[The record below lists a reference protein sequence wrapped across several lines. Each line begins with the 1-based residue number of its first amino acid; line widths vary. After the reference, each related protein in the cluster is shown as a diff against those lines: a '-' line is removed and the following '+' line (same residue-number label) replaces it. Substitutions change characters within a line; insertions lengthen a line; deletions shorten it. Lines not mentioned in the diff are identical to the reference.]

1 MANGITPSRPNDVR
15 DNCSSYYFTAPYLDL
30 EADLLEQQ
38 WQTRKRPIMV
48 GREVSDAAR
57 YGRLLAT
64 EGIAVGFM
72 EKDVTGPGLVN
83 AGCYVLRRGQL
94 DGFQS
99 GVPFSLETDFLSFA
113 VAQGEFDVF
122 VSSGMFIDIGVPEDY
137 ARAQTA
143 LSGR

>member
-1 MANGITPSRPNDVR
+1 MSV
-15 DNCSSYYFTAPYLDL
+15 
-30 EADLLEQQ
+30 EA
-38 WQTRKRPIMV
+38 
-48 GREVSDAAR
+48 
-57 YGRLLAT
+57 
-64 EGIAVGFM
+64 
-72 EKDVTGPGLVN
+72 
-83 AGCYVLRRGQL
+83 
-94 DGFQS
+94 